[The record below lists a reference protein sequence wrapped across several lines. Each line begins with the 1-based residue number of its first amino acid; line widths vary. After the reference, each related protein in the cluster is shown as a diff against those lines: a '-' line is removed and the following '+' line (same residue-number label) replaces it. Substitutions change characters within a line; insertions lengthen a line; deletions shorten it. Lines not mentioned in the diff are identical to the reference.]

1 LHPPLNGK
9 DANLTKSETAHR
21 SILDRVSSGAAFMA
35 GLAVL
40 ALTVMI
46 TFDVL
51 MRYFLNQPQ
60 LFVDELA
67 SFLLVG
73 IIFWGASQTF
83 QKGGHIRVDLITNQ
97 LSPKVQRVLRIITL
111 AIGIIFLA
119 IVTCETVNSS
129 VIAYRQERV
138 SAVMIYPLWLPM
150 LLIPIGLA
158 LMMLVMATSLI
169 REYRRPSQER
179 IEAAGELP
187 AESDH

>member
-1 LHPPLNGK
+1 MRVRP
-9 DANLTKSETAHR
+9 
-21 SILDRVSSGAAFMA
+21 ILDRVSSGAAFIA

-40 ALTVMI
+40 AMTVMVS
-46 TFDVL
+46 FDVL

-73 IIFWGASQTF
+73 IIFWGAAQTF
-83 QKGGHIRVDLITNQ
+83 QKGGHIRVDLITNR
-97 LSPKVQRVLRIITL
+97 LSPKVRRVLRIITL

-119 IVTCETVNSS
+119 IVACETVASS

-138 SAVMIYPLWLPM
+138 SAVMIYPLWIPM

-158 LMMLVMATSLI
+158 LMMLVMAVSLI
-169 REYRRPSQER
+169 REYRHQQQKG
-179 IEAAGELP
+179 IEGAEELP